1 MAHALAGVGTLSNA
15 RFMPC
20 YAVGRPN
27 SLRSSCL
34 AAFNTRFR
42 STLKF
47 FPPRLISKFS
57 IDIAERNGVDLRR
70 ELRSADFFKERASAR
85 GLLSLKTPDSRSKAL
100 LVLVTFDDHRL
111 AEPRARV
118 AGFFAAIE
126 DQSQLLIARCM
137 SANA

>member
-1 MAHALAGVGTLSNA
+1 MPLQILHTLAGEGTLFNA
-15 RFMPC
+15 LFMPC

-27 SLRSSCL
+27 SFRSSSL

-42 STLKF
+42 SRLKF
-47 FPPRLISKFS
+47 FPPRFISKFS

-70 ELRSADFFKERASAR
+70 ELRSADLFKERASAR
-85 GLLSLKTPDSRSKAL
+85 GLLSLKTPDCRSKAL

-126 DQSQLLIARCM
+126 DHLNL
-137 SANA
+137 